1 MPNAMLTERDF
12 NPLPIYRVI
21 HDGRYVQFFHNY
33 DNAVAYIDNCVFLGF
48 DRNAY
53 TIDEGF

>member
-1 MPNAMLTERDF
+1 MLTERDF